1 MAQKLLPVL
10 GACAAMI
17 LSALSGASADEAV
30 KPQQQK
36 QTLPSIVVTEA
47 AERTITDRVVA
58 TGSIE
63 AVEETYV
70 SPLVDGLSI
79 RSLNVDIGDRVEEGS
94 TLVVLNDDAL
104 LLQKSQLEANL
115 AKTEAALA
123 QFRAQL
129 AEAEANSEEAK
140 RVADRAVRLSEN
152 GTVSTA
158 EADRLKALAAASR
171 ARLRSAE
178 QSVSVATADI
188 KVVQAQIDDVD
199 LRLART
205 AVKAPVS
212 GVVSAKNAKIGAIAS
227 GNGEPL
233 FAIIRDGEVEMKAD
247 VTEADIVKLAV
258 GQPATVKLAGS
269 DTIIEGKIRL
279 IPPTVDPQTR
289 LGKVHISLADT
300 VTARAGMYAST
311 VITVEE
317 KQTVV
322 LPQTAVTSE
331 DGKSIV
337 RKVED
342 GVVRLIPVETGIQ
355 DGQFVEILS
364 GIKPGEQAV
373 AKAGAYV
380 RDGDRINPVKSA
392 EPATN

>member
-1 MAQKLLPVL
+1 MAQKLLPLV
-10 GACAAMI
+10 GACAAML
-17 LSALSGASADEAV
+17 LSALVSASAEEAV
-30 KPQQQK
+30 KSPQK
-36 QTLPSIVVTEA
+36 QAPPSIVVTEA
-47 AERTITDRVVA
+47 TERAITDRVIA

-63 AVEETYV
+63 AVDEIYV
-70 SPLVDGLSI
+70 SPLVDGLAI
-79 RSLNVDIGDRVEEGS
+79 RSLNVDVGDRVEEGG
-94 TLVVLNDDAL
+94 TLAVLNEDAL

-115 AKTEAALA
+115 AKAEASLA
-123 QFRAQL
+123 QLHAQL
-129 AEAEANSEEAK
+129 AEVTANSEEAT
-140 RVADRAVRLSEN
+140 RVAERAVQLSKN

-158 EADRLKALAAASR
+158 EADRLKALAAAGR
-171 ARLRSAE
+171 ARVRSAE

-212 GVVSAKNAKIGAIAS
+212 GVISRKNAKVGAIAS
-227 GNGEPL
+227 GSGEPL
-233 FAIIRDGEVEMKAD
+233 FAIIRDGEIEMWAD
-247 VTEADIVKLAV
+247 VAESDVIKLAV
-258 GQPATVKLAGS
+258 GQTATVKLAGS
-269 DTIIEGKIRL
+269 TTTIEGKIRL
-279 IPPTVDPQTR
+279 IAPTVDPQTR
-289 LGKVHISLADT
+289 LGTVRISLTDASK
-300 VTARAGMYAST
+300 ARAGMYASA
-311 VITVEE
+311 VIVAEQKE
-317 KQTVV
+317 AVV

-342 GVVRLIPVETGIQ
+342 GVVRLVPVETGIQ
-355 DGQFVEILS
+355 DGQFIEILS

-380 RDGDRINPVKSA
+380 RDGDRINPVESA